1 MPATP
6 TDVHL
11 PDALPVLP
19 GLVLS
24 ARYALT
30 GTAPLNRGDTL
41 DAVALPEG
49 RVGLLVGDVVGAGFA
64 AAIAATQLRTVARER
79 LVAGADAAAIVRA
92 LHRLADH
99 VPDLRGATVAVVVLD
114 AGAGWLEVATAG
126 HPAPV
131 VCDDVRAPRRAVAAP
146 RGGARSAGQGRG
158 RPLGAGGAVEAL
170 RLPLTASTS
179 VLLHTDGLTHAS
191 GVPRPVERMLAGA
204 FDREGDGSAHDRAD
218 RGCERLLAA
227 ASGDDDAVVLL
238 ARRVAPPPELSVE
251 VPAIAGGPR
260 TVVERLGAWLG
271 AAGAGLGD
279 RIALAHAVRELA
291 DNVVVHAYRGAGLQ
305 ARPRTLLLHAT
316 LEDDGRVRL
325 QVVDR
330 GRWRVPRQRDP
341 DRVEETGAGR
351 GLVMAVGLVDDLRVR
366 RGEAGTEVEVLH
378 RLCRPV
384 TLYAAGQLDHD
395 ADGAGADAP
404 APPTELDARVSAGQL
419 AVTGPVDDATVD
431 ELRTALVR
439 ATSAG
444 TSDAVVDLS
453 GLTALGSPGV
463 QALLV
468 AERRC
473 RRSGSRLR
481 VVAVPGCPAARVL
494 DTLDLPAGLRP

>member
-49 RVGLLVGDVVGAGFA
+49 RVGLVVGDVVGAGFA

-79 LVAGADAAAIVRA
+79 LMAGADAATAVRA
-92 LHRLADH
+92 LHRFADH

-114 AGAGWLEVATAG
+114 AGQGWLEAVTAG

-131 VCDDVRAPRRAVAAP
+131 LCDDTRPPRRVVAPASGP
-146 RGGARSAGQGRG
+146 GGRGRG
-158 RPLGAGGAVEAL
+158 RPLGAGGAVRAI
-170 RLPLTASTS
+170 RLPLTPSTS
-179 VLLHTDGLTHAS
+179 VLLHTDGLTRAHGVTPAIERLLGRPDERS
-191 GVPRPVERMLAGA
+191 GDLS
-204 FDREGDGSAHDRAD
+204 SAHDRAD

-227 ASGDDDAVVLL
+227 APGDDDAVVLL
-238 ARRVAPPPELSVE
+238 ARRVAPPPELAIE
-251 VPAIAGGPR
+251 VPAITGGPR
-260 TVVERLGAWLG
+260 ALVARLGSWLD
-271 AAGAGLGD
+271 AVGAGLGD

-305 ARPRTLLLHAT
+305 ARPRTLRLHAV

-325 QVVDR
+325 QVTDR
-330 GRWRVPRQRDP
+330 GRWRAPGQCDP
-341 DRVEETGAGR
+341 DRLAETGAGR

-366 RGEAGTEVEVLH
+366 RSGAGTEVELLH

-384 TLYAAGQLDHD
+384 SLYSSAELDPD
-395 ADGAGADAP
+395 PDRASADP
-404 APPTELDARVSAGQL
+404 SAPPAELDTRVSSGQL
-419 AVTGPVDDATVD
+419 AVSGPVDDATVD
-431 ELRTALVR
+431 DLRTALVR

-481 VVAVPGCPAARVL
+481 VVAAPGCPAARVL
-494 DTLDLPAGLRP
+494 DILDLPAGLRL